1 LLLLDEPA
9 GGLSTLEIEQLAQL
23 VRRIR
28 DGGITIL
35 LVEHRMELVMGIADR
50 VIVLNYGSKIGEG
63 TPAEI
68 QSNEE
73 VINAYLGAEF

>member
-1 LLLLDEPA
+1 
-9 GGLSTLEIEQLAQL
+9 
-23 VRRIR
+23 
-28 DGGITIL
+28 
-35 LVEHRMELVMGIADR
+35 VMGIADR

-73 VINAYLGAEF
+73 VINAYLGEEF

>member
-1 LLLLDEPA
+1 
-9 GGLSTLEIEQLAQL
+9 
-23 VRRIR
+23 
-28 DGGITIL
+28 
-35 LVEHRMELVMGIADR
+35 MELVMGIADR

-73 VINAYLGAEF
+73 VINAYLGVEF